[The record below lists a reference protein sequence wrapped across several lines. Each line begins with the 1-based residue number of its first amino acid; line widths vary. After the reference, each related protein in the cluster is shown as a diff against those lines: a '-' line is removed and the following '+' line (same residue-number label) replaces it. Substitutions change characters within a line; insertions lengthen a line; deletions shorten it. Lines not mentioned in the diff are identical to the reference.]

1 MAKICVPVC
10 VRQFD
15 QLPRALNAA
24 AEVADILE
32 LRADCL
38 AVADAAAVAEN
49 VRNLKRPLILTLRSS
64 EQGGQSQNDLDARR
78 RFWTSLRDLPANA
91 QIDLEL
97 DLVEEFSQSES
108 AGRLPVDW
116 ANVICS
122 HHDFDRPP
130 DNLREIFD
138 RMVRT
143 PAGTIKIA
151 VQAADATDCL
161 AVFDL
166 LDQAQRDGRK
176 LIAIAMGQA
185 GLMTRILGPSRASLL
200 TYGSIDDESGTAP
213 GQLTAAELR
222 DVYRIDRIDR
232 ATQVFGIIGNPVS
245 QSLSPH
251 IHNAAFAANELNA
264 VYLPLEVHDAVDF
277 IRRMVHPKTRELDW
291 NLNGLS
297 VTAPHKSIV
306 MQALDWIDPMCRE
319 IGACNTIVVRDDQL
333 LGYNTDAAGFIAPLR
348 EAFESL
354 RDARCAVVGAGGAA
368 RACVWALKREG
379 AHVTVLAREKSKAEY
394 LAQTFGVQAGLI
406 PLATFKEFD
415 VVINTTPLGTRDK
428 SEDESIASAEQLQ
441 GVRLAYDLVYN
452 PPGTKFLREAAVAG
466 CQLLGGIEML
476 LAQAVEQF
484 KFWTGQQPDLQVMRA
499 AAFARLPSQITERP
513 SS

>member
-10 VRQFD
+10 VRQLD
-15 QLPRALNAA
+15 ELPRALNAA
-24 AEVADILE
+24 DKVADIVE
-32 LRADCL
+32 VRADCL
-38 AVADAAAVAEN
+38 AFADAAAVAEN
-49 VRNLKRPLILTLRSS
+49 VRNLERPLILTLRSS
-64 EQGGQSQNDLDARR
+64 EQGGPSQNDLDARR
-78 RFWTSLRDLPANA
+78 HFWTSLHDLPADA
-91 QIDLEL
+91 LIDLEL

-108 AGRLPVDW
+108 AGRLPIDW
-116 ANVICS
+116 PNVICS
-122 HHDFDRPP
+122 HHDFDRIP

-166 LDQAQRDGRK
+166 LHQAQRVGRE

-264 VYLPLEVHDAVDF
+264 VYLPFEVHDAVDF

-291 NLNGLS
+291 SLNGLS

-306 MQALDWIDPMCRE
+306 MQALDWIDPVCRE
-319 IGACNTIVVRDDQL
+319 IGACNTIVVRDDEL
-333 LGYNTDAAGFIAPLR
+333 HGYNTDAAGFIAPLR
-348 EAFESL
+348 AALGSI
-354 RDARCAVVGAGGAA
+354 RDVLCAVFGSGGAA
-368 RACVWALKREG
+368 RACVWALKQEG
-379 AHVTVLAREKSKAEY
+379 AHVTVFGRDKSRTEFVAE
-394 LAQTFGVQAGLI
+394 TFGAQAGSFE
-406 PLATFKEFD
+406 AASFKGFD
-415 VVINTTPLGTRDK
+415 VVINTTPLGARGAY
-428 SEDESIASAEQLQ
+428 EHESIVSAEQLQ

-452 PPGTKFLREAAVAG
+452 PPGTKFLREAAAAG

-484 KFWTGQQPDLQVMRA
+484 RFWTSQQPDLQVMRA
-499 AAFARLPSQITERP
+499 AAFARLQSQITERP